1 MNPNLRA
8 VLYIISIVQSIDRKR
23 LRILIQFLFLL
34 FDIGKLT

>member
-23 LRILIQFLFLL
+23 LRILIQFLFLF